1 MPLVPAMYSVEI
13 TVEKDKVTGET
24 RVLSSTTLL
33 PREPLPQGIKVYED
47 ETKGTPPPPHSRYSS
62 HSLSCSLTPLRL
74 DSFRAKASLP
84 SAHCCS
90 ELRPSAQAFLH
101 SRDQPSRLS
110 ARCWA
115 GLRESNPH

>member
-47 ETKGTPPPPHSRYSS
+47 ETKGMRPPPPAPN
-62 HSLSCSLTPLRL
+62 L
-74 DSFRAKASLP
+74 FSLP
-84 SAHCCS
+84 EPEPDTH
-90 ELRPSAQAFLH
+90 LT
-101 SRDQPSRLS
+101 
-110 ARCWA
+110 
-115 GLRESNPH
+115 